1 MDIKNPIV
9 PWLRNGSGATPGDGG
24 CVMQVIDWLSSK
36 GWTDRPKCVHP
47 YLRHLAIMAN
57 DALVDGERQKL
68 VDLIPRLMNTASN
81 DNELTRQLG
90 LSAME
95 HVLPA
100 FVGSRGEWKVKQRI
114 TNTKARYSYGRAQ
127 VNVGA
132 PLVELAVAEVLGP
145 DDDIREAIAVRV
157 AAGGHIT
164 SLSLLL
170 HVLDAYDKF
179 VGLRTFA
186 TPNYAEVC
194 ALSPGMSK
202 SHATL

>member
-9 PWLRNGSGATPGDGG
+9 PWLRNGSGATPSDGG
-24 CVMQVIDWLSSK
+24 CVMQVIDWLSSD

-95 HVLPA
+95 YVLPA

-127 VNVGA
+127 VDEDPPFVR
-132 PLVELAVAEVLGP
+132 LSVVVVQST
-145 DDDIREAIAVRV
+145 DDDIGESVGIDIARC
-157 AAGGHIT
+157 GHIT